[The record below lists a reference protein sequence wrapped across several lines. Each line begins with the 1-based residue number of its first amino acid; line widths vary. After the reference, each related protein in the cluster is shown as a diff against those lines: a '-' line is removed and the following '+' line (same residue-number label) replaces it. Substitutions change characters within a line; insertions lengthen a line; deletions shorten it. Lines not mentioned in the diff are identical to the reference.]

1 MFIPSHILSTCWCCT
16 FFLLTLPS
24 SCICHVQVCT
34 VHDILSVMLSVIFM
48 YVHVSPSER
57 SPNLIDFGNEKGSH
71 DDGPSTDFDVKECND
86 D

>member
-1 MFIPSHILSTCWCCT
+1 
-16 FFLLTLPS
+16 
-24 SCICHVQVCT
+24 
-34 VHDILSVMLSVIFM
+34 MLSVIFM